1 VLGVD
6 LGTSRVKVLMCARD
20 GEELGRGTASY
31 RVLTPRPGH
40 AETPVDDWW
49 RATVA
54 AVREATSAVRGATTA
69 ASIEA
74 VAVTGQM
81 HGVVLS
87 AADGRALRPAI
98 TWLDRRA
105 IEEAEGYA
113 GTPNPPSPGMAGPI
127 LSWLRR
133 HEPDLY
139 STARWALQPKDWLR
153 MRLTGE
159 AATEP
164 TDASATLLYD
174 PVQGVR
180 VPGEHDRLLPPIID
194 STAIAG
200 TLRPGPAGEL
210 GLPEGIPVAAGAADT
225 AASLLAAR
233 LPGPGW
239 ALLTLGSGGQWVMPA
254 DAPVPDPS
262 GRTHLFRAVG
272 PGTYRLAG
280 AQNVG
285 VALDWVRRA
294 LGATWDELYATS
306 LREWEGAPLFRPYL
320 VPERFSRTAG
330 ASWTGLT
337 LSHGREDLMRAAL
350 AGVADLMLAHLVNLR
365 AAGADP
371 RDVLVS
377 GGGSRDPAWRK
388 LLADTL
394 GLTLHEAG
402 TPWLTARG
410 AAMIAGCSRLSER
423 RLRERAGDGGHGGS
437 RNRRA
442 DSPRWSET

>member
-1 VLGVD
+1 
-6 LGTSRVKVLMCARD
+6 M
-20 GEELGRGTASY
+20 
-31 RVLTPRPGH
+31 
-40 AETPVDDWW
+40 
-49 RATVA
+49 
-54 AVREATSAVRGATTA
+54 
-69 ASIEA
+69 
-74 VAVTGQM
+74 
-81 HGVVLS
+81 
-87 AADGRALRPAI
+87 
-98 TWLDRRA
+98 
-105 IEEAEGYA
+105 
-113 GTPNPPSPGMAGPI
+113 
-127 LSWLRR
+127 LSWLHRL
-133 HEPDLY
+133 EPDLY
-139 STARWALQPKDWLR
+139 ATARWALQPKDWLR

-174 PVQGVR
+174 MAADTWA
-180 VPGEHDRLLPPIID
+180 PGEHDRLLPPVID
-194 STAIAG
+194 STAVAG
-200 TLRPGPAGEL
+200 TLQPVPASEL

-233 LPGPGW
+233 LPGHGW

-294 LGATWDELYATS
+294 LGATWDELYATAG
-306 LREWEGAPLFRPYL
+306 REWEGAPLFRPYL

-350 AGVADLMLAHLVNLR
+350 AGVAELMLTHLRNLR

-371 RDVLVS
+371 RDVLIA

-388 LLADTL
+388 LLSGTL
-394 GLTLHEAG
+394 GLTLHEAA

-410 AAMIAGCSRLSER
+410 AAMIAGCSGLPEG
-423 RLRERAGDGGHGGS
+423 RLRQKPPSARSLPGGWSPNTRA
-437 RNRRA
+437 A
-442 DSPRWSET
+442 YAAA